1 MGNTDRPLSPHL
13 QIYKP
18 QLTAVLS
25 IAHRASGIFLVL
37 GTLLLVYWLTA
48 LAQGPESYAQAQA
61 IFGSVLG
68 RLILFAWVFA
78 LFYHLCNGIRHLVW
92 DMGAGFEIS
101 TVYTSGKIVIV
112 AAVALTLIAFGMAYT
127 MGGGAI

>member
-1 MGNTDRPLSPHL
+1 MASTDRPLSPHL

-48 LAQGPESYAQAQA
+48 LARGPESYAQAQV
-61 IFGSVLG
+61 IFGSILG
-68 RLILFAWVFA
+68 QLILFAWVFA
-78 LFYHLCNGIRHLVW
+78 LFYHLCNGIRHLIW
-92 DMGAGFEIS
+92 DMGAGFEIT
-101 TVYTSGKIVIV
+101 TVYASGKIVVV
-112 AAVALTLIAFGMAYT
+112 AAVALTLIAFVMAYT
-127 MGGGAI
+127 MGGGAA